1 MARQDCLDMIARLIA
16 HPTVSRDS
24 NMNLI
29 SDVQSYLTGF
39 GIDSHL
45 VPNADGSKANL
56 YATVGPSVAG
66 GVVLSGHTDVVPVD
80 GQPWDSDPF
89 VVVERDGKLFGRGTC
104 DMKSFF
110 AIALALVPDM
120 LQAKM
125 RRPIHFA
132 LSYDE
137 EVGCLGAPDMI
148 KRIAAELPAPQAVL
162 VGEPT
167 NMRVVNAHKGMTG
180 METIVTGH
188 EAHSSQPHRG
198 VSAVMN
204 AARLI
209 TFLDDLAKEFATR
222 HSAMPFVPRY
232 TSIHVGVVKG
242 GTAANIISRECR
254 FRWDVRSIPEDDPQE
269 ILNRFYDF
277 CDELL
282 PQMRAVAPEAN
293 IETIVHVTAPALS
306 PEPEDGRA
314 ERLAKKLARQNST
327 HVVSYGTEG
336 GQFQENGFSAVICGP
351 GSIDQAHKPNEY
363 IELSEVDACIS
374 FMQRL
379 IEAQAAE
386 SYSA

>member
-1 MARQDCLDMIARLIA
+1 MIARLIA

-148 KRIAAELPAPQAVL
+148 KRIAAS
-162 VGEPT
+162 G
-167 NMRVVNAHKGMTG
+167 TG
-180 METIVTGH
+180 
-188 EAHSSQPHRG
+188 R
-198 VSAVMN
+198 
-204 AARLI
+204 
-209 TFLDDLAKEFATR
+209 
-222 HSAMPFVPRY
+222 
-232 TSIHVGVVKG
+232 
-242 GTAANIISRECR
+242 
-254 FRWDVRSIPEDDPQE
+254 
-269 ILNRFYDF
+269 
-277 CDELL
+277 
-282 PQMRAVAPEAN
+282 
-293 IETIVHVTAPALS
+293 
-306 PEPEDGRA
+306 
-314 ERLAKKLARQNST
+314 
-327 HVVSYGTEG
+327 
-336 GQFQENGFSAVICGP
+336 
-351 GSIDQAHKPNEY
+351 
-363 IELSEVDACIS
+363 
-374 FMQRL
+374 
-379 IEAQAAE
+379 
-386 SYSA
+386 

>member
-1 MARQDCLDMIARLIA
+1 MPRQDCIDMIARLVG

-29 SDVQSYLTGF
+29 EDVRSYLRDF

-45 VPNADGSKANL
+45 VPNADGTKANL
-56 YATVGPSVAG
+56 YATVGPAVPG

-80 GQPWDSDPF
+80 GQPWDTDPF
-89 VVVERDGKLFGRGTC
+89 KLVERDGKYFGRGTC
-104 DMKSFF
+104 DMKSFY
-110 AIALALVPDM
+110 AIALAMVPDM

-125 RRPIHFA
+125 HRPIHFA

-137 EVGCLGAPDMI
+137 EIGCVGAPDMI

-167 NMRVVNAHKGMTG
+167 SMRVVNAHKGMTG

-198 VSAVMN
+198 VSAVMH

-209 TFLDDLAKEFATR
+209 TFLDDLAREFSAR
-222 HSAMPFVPRY
+222 HSKQAFEPRY

-269 ILNRFYDF
+269 ILDRFYAY

-282 PQMRAVAPEAN
+282 PQMQALAPEAN

-314 ERLAKKLARQNST
+314 ERLAKKLAKQNST

-336 GQFQENGFSAVICGP
+336 GQFQEHGFSAVICGP
-351 GSIDQAHKPNEY
+351 GSIDQAHQPNEF
-363 IELSEVDACIS
+363 IEISQVEACIS
-374 FMQRL
+374 FMRRL
-379 IEAQAAE
+379 IEAQSTEAHG
-386 SYSA
+386 

>member
-1 MARQDCLDMIARLIA
+1 MSREQCFSMIRRMVA

-29 SDVQSYLTGF
+29 NDVREYLSSH
-39 GIDSHL
+39 GISSHL

-56 YATVGPSVAG
+56 YATVGPAVAG

-80 GQPWDSDPF
+80 GQPWDNDPF
-89 VVVERDGKLFGRGTC
+89 EVVESNGLLYGRGTC

-125 RRPIHFA
+125 QRPIHFA

-148 KRIAAELPAPQAVL
+148 KRIAAELPEPQAVI

-167 NMRVVNAHKGMTG
+167 SMRVVNAHKGMTG

-188 EAHSSQPHRG
+188 EAHSSQTHRG

-209 TFLDDLAKEFATR
+209 TFLDDLAEEFAGRPSAQPFEPR
-222 HSAMPFVPRY
+222 H

-269 ILNRFYDF
+269 ILDRFYAK
-277 CDELL
+277 CDEML
-282 PQMRAVAPEAN
+282 PKMQAIAPETN
-293 IETIVHVTAPALS
+293 IETIIHVAAPALA
-306 PEPEDGRA
+306 PEPNDGRA
-314 ERLAKKLARQNST
+314 ERLAKQVAKQNDT

-336 GQFQENGFSAVICGP
+336 GQFQEHGFSAVICGP
-351 GSIDQAHKPNEY
+351 GSIDQAHQPNEF
-363 IELSEVDACIS
+363 IEIGQVDACIS
-374 FMQRL
+374 FMHRL
-379 IEAQAAE
+379 IEAQCEAAPR
-386 SYSA
+386 